1 MSARGGSPTIVDVA
15 REAGVSIK
23 TVSRVLNHEPGVH
36 ESTRDQ
42 VLKVV
47 EALRYRPKQSARS
60 LAGGRS
66 FLIGLLYYDPSA
78 AFVGSVQQ
86 GATVRC
92 RELGYHLVVESLHND
107 APDLRHYAGVAEASL
122 YVERASRRKGAGRVA
137 MLALIDEAAKAGFW
151 KLVSRVFV
159 ENRASRGL
167 IATIGFRE
175 VGVYEKHGKLDG
187 VWKDVMIV
195 ELLIPGNL

>member
-1 MSARGGSPTIVDVA
+1 VLQDAADIARIYNEGIEDRVATFETRFRSAADVEKWFDGRHPA
-15 REAGVSIK
+15 V
-23 TVSRVLNHEPGVH
+23 
-36 ESTRDQ
+36 
-42 VLKVV
+42 VV
-47 EALRYRPKQSARS
+47 EDSGRVIAFAATSGYRPR
-60 LAGGRS
+60 
-66 FLIGLLYYDPSA
+66 D
-78 AFVGSVQQ
+78 
-86 GATVRC
+86 C
-92 RELGYHLVVESLHND
+92 
-107 APDLRHYAGVAEASL
+107 YAGVAEASL
-122 YVERASRRKGAGRVA
+122 YVERASRRKGAGRIA
-137 MLALIDEAAKAGFW
+137 MLALVDEAAKAGFW

>member
-36 ESTRDQ
+36 ESTRAQ

-78 AFVGSVQQ
+78 IFVGSVQ
-86 GATVRC
+86 
-92 RELGYHLVVESLHND
+92 
-107 APDLRHYAGVAEASL
+107 
-122 YVERASRRKGAGRVA
+122 
-137 MLALIDEAAKAGFW
+137 
-151 KLVSRVFV
+151 
-159 ENRASRGL
+159 
-167 IATIGFRE
+167 
-175 VGVYEKHGKLDG
+175 
-187 VWKDVMIV
+187 
-195 ELLIPGNL
+195 